1 MKLNFSFYFVQFLCG
16 LIVLLSLL
24 PLLGVGDNNLFDGE
38 LFDSCFEE
46 EGQAFLQV
54 LLCFFVS
61 YGLGCIVESLSLR
74 NYRFLKLTDRIC
86 SFSKTFS
93 LEDDFIFAKSATL
106 LKNEENRGLGDWDVY
121 NLMNAFV
128 LLKSD
133 NLSRMIRNRANQ
145 CSVLYSVLIGCILL
159 FINVL
164 LGILGFWEEDYGL
177 AVFLVL
183 FLVFVVLIV
192 FFYRLY
198 KRMLLNFYM
207 SIENAYC
214 ILREYKETVK
224 GRTEDEMLVE
234 VEV

>member
-24 PLLGVGDNNLFDGE
+24 PLLGLLDNNLFDGE
-38 LFDSCFEE
+38 LFDSWFEE
-46 EGQAFLQV
+46 EGQEFIQI

-93 LEDDFIFAKSATL
+93 LEGDFIFTKSATL
-106 LKNEENRGLGDWDVY
+106 LKNEENSGLGDWDVY
-121 NLMNAFV
+121 NLMNVFV

-133 NLSRMIRNRANQ
+133 NLSRMIRNRANL
-145 CSVLYSVLIGCILL
+145 CSVLNSVLIGCILL
-159 FINVL
+159 FVNVFF
-164 LGILGFWEEDYGL
+164 GILGFWEEDYGL
-177 AVFLVL
+177 AAFLFL

-198 KRMLLNFYM
+198 KRMLLNFYI

-214 ILREYKETVK
+214 ILREYKEAVK
-224 GRTEDEMLVE
+224 GKTEDEILAE